1 MRLLEQHSTCFYEFS
16 EWNCHQSV
24 NYSSK
29 LQEVCQQQ
37 VNSLQGP
44 SGVPTMSVA
53 IIVDDRV
60 DVWESGVREQI
71 VVASQFNHYP
81 TAAAYACGEGP
92 GTSRRGHNEVARI
105 LNFLTG
111 IRRDLFHFWDN
122 CLNPTVRQ
130 LLARGVP
137 NAMYITDMHGMMA
150 ASPYVN
156 VKSMLPSAALPLPP
170 DSMGSRYAVL

>member
-1 MRLLEQHSTCFYEFS
+1 
-16 EWNCHQSV
+16 
-24 NYSSK
+24 
-29 LQEVCQQQ
+29 
-37 VNSLQGP
+37 
-44 SGVPTMSVA
+44 MSVA

-81 TAAAYACGEGP
+81 TAAAYECGEGQ

-137 NAMYITDMHGMMA
+137 NALHITDMHEMMA

-170 DSMGSRYAVL
+170 DSVGSRYCLASTDAVIIVHANRVCRTTSMCRPPAGEQVQYLHSPLHIF